1 MSLADPLEPHR
12 KTLVTM
18 PPQYY
23 RPDIDGLRA
32 IAILMVMGRHIG
44 VPWTAGGFTGVDV
57 FFVISGYLITGLL
70 VREQMDSGRIGIA
83 AFYAR
88 RVRRL
93 FPALGTVTAAT
104 LLLGC
109 AVLLPDEQIALA
121 RSALASLA
129 FAANFYVWTLHQNSF
144 ADPSALLPLQ
154 HLWTLAVE
162 EQFYML
168 WPLALVLLVKLAA
181 RTKIDNVRV
190 IGTAL
195 AAACLVSLA
204 LSIVLSRRTPVA
216 AFLLLPTR
224 AWEIGAG
231 CLLALAPALPARRAR
246 PLAPVGLIAI
256 VLATV
261 LFDAATPF
269 PSFYAL
275 LPVLGAVALIA
286 GGGAAP
292 DGMVSRLL
300 ASRPLVGLGKISYG
314 WYLWHWPLLA
324 FARNLRGTEPSL
336 PRDAALAILALAL
349 AAATWRWIETPV
361 RTLQVAAF
369 RTPRGALAGGA
380 AMLLVCAGLSGAL
393 HAWGSRPLPAG
404 SVLAQYRAARGGAV
418 RDFPFCD
425 DLRGPSR
432 CEAGAPAGAP
442 AILLWGDSHAAH
454 LTEGLDRAARAANL
468 KIVARTI
475 GGCSPG
481 GFPSAPRGQGEALW
495 ADCAKFNEAVI
506 RSIPALQSE
515 YGLRGVVIAGEW
527 SDRWTGWDRQLEA
540 DVNEIRRSG
549 LRVVLMRDV
558 PVFPADFITC
568 TMRRGPGACAL
579 PRTEVERRTATT
591 DAGLTRVGAGK
602 PDVRMW
608 SPLDALCPERR
619 CVSVIDGR
627 LLYRNRNHLTIDGSA
642 LLAPAM
648 APMLTWLAEASPIR

>member
-1 MSLADPLEPHR
+1 MTIPA
-12 KTLVTM
+12 
-18 PPQYY
+18 QFY

-32 IAILMVMGRHIG
+32 LAVLMVVGRHIG
-44 VPWTAGGFTGVDV
+44 VPWMPGGFTGVDI

-70 VREQMDSGRIGIA
+70 VREQKDSGRIGIV

-93 FPALGTVTAAT
+93 LPALGTVIAAT

-109 AVLLPDEQIALA
+109 AALLPDEQIALA
-121 RSALASLA
+121 KSALASLA
-129 FAANFYVWTLHQNSF
+129 FSANVYFWALHQDYF
-144 ADPSALLPLQ
+144 ADPNALLPLQ
-154 HLWTLAVE
+154 HLWTLAAE
-162 EQFYML
+162 EQFYLL
-168 WPLALVLLVKLAA
+168 WPLTLVLLVKLAA

-195 AAACLVSLA
+195 AAASLFSLV

-224 AWEIGAG
+224 AWELGAG
-231 CLLALAPALPARRAR
+231 CLLALAPALPATRAR

-256 VLATV
+256 VLAAA

-292 DGMVSRLL
+292 DGMVSRML

-336 PRDAALAILALAL
+336 PRDAVLAALALAL
-349 AAATWRWIETPV
+349 AAVMWRWLENPV
-361 RTLQVAAF
+361 RTRQVAAF
-369 RTPRGALAGGA
+369 RTTRGALAGGA
-380 AMLLVCAGLSGAL
+380 AILVACAIPSAAL
-393 HAWGSRPLPAG
+393 WAWGRRPQPVG
-404 SVLAQYRAARGGAV
+404 SILAQYRAARGGAA

-425 DLRGPSR
+425 NTRGLRR
-432 CEAGAPAGAP
+432 CEAGAATGAP

-454 LTEGLDRAARAANL
+454 LTAGLDRAARAANL
-468 KIVARTI
+468 KIVERTI

-481 GFPSAPRGQGEALW
+481 GFPAAPHGQGDAFW
-495 ADCAKFNEAVI
+495 ADCAKFNAAVI
-506 RSIPALQSE
+506 GSIPSLQSE

-527 SDRWTGWDRQLEA
+527 SDKWIGWDRQLEA

-568 TMRRGPGACAL
+568 ALRRGPDACAL
-579 PRTEVERRTATT
+579 PRAEVERRVATT
-591 DAGLTRVGAGK
+591 EAGLTRIGAGK

-608 SPLDALCPERR
+608 SPLDALCPQRR
-619 CVSVIDGR
+619 CPPVIGGQ

-648 APMLTWLAEASPIR
+648 APMLAWLADAPPTR

>member
-1 MSLADPLEPHR
+1 
-12 KTLVTM
+12 VTI
-18 PPQYY
+18 PPQTY

-32 IAILMVMGRHIG
+32 IAVLMVVGRHVG
-44 VPWTAGGFTGVDV
+44 VPLMPGGFTGVDI
-57 FFVISGYLITGLL
+57 FFVISGYLITGML
-70 VREQMDSGRIGIA
+70 VREQIDTGRIGIA

-93 FPALGTVTAAT
+93 LPALGTVTAVT
-104 LLLGC
+104 LLLGF
-109 AVLLPDEQIALA
+109 AALLPDEQIALA

-129 FAANFYVWTLHQNSF
+129 FSANFYFWTLHQNYF

-162 EQFYML
+162 EQFYVL
-168 WPLALVLLVKLAA
+168 WPLALVLLAGLAV
-181 RTKIDNVRV
+181 RTKIDTVRV
-190 IGTAL
+190 IGIAL
-195 AAACLVSLA
+195 AAAGLVSLA
-204 LSIVLSRRTPVA
+204 LSIVLSQRTPIA

-224 AWEIGAG
+224 AWELGAG
-231 CLLALAPALPARRAR
+231 CLLALAPALPARPAR

-256 VLATV
+256 VLAMM

-286 GGGAAP
+286 GGGVAP
-292 DGMVSRLL
+292 DGTVSRLL

-324 FARNLRGTEPSL
+324 FARNLRGIEPSL
-336 PRDAALAILALAL
+336 QRDAALAVVALAL
-349 AAATWRWIETPV
+349 AAAMSRGLETPV
-361 RTLQVAAF
+361 RALRVAVF

-380 AMLLVCAGLSGAL
+380 AILLVCASLSVAL
-393 HAWGSRPLPAG
+393 HAWGGRPLPAG
-404 SVLAQYRAARGGAV
+404 SILAQYRAARGGAV

-425 DLRGPSR
+425 GLRRLRR
-432 CEAGAPAGAP
+432 CEAGAADGAP

-454 LTEGLDRAARAANL
+454 LTEGLDRAARAADL

-475 GGCSPG
+475 GGCAPG
-481 GFPSAPRGQGEALW
+481 GFPAALHGHGDPVW
-495 ADCAKFNEAVI
+495 VDCATFNEAVI
-506 RSIPALQSE
+506 RSIPSLQSE

-540 DVNEIRRSG
+540 HVNEIRRSG

-568 TMRRGPGACAL
+568 ASRRGPDACAL
-579 PRTEVERRTATT
+579 PRDEVERRVATT
-591 DAGLTRVGAGK
+591 EAGLTRIGAGK
-602 PDVRMW
+602 PDVRIW

-619 CVSVIDGR
+619 CPAVLGGR

-648 APMLTWLAEASPIR
+648 APTLAWLAEAPSRR